1 MPLVDGANNSFLR
14 HKQSR
19 HSELWAAVAGIGD
32 VSRGELT
39 RLEALRTQL
48 TRQKRQIAIEIKNE
62 ERKRTRRIE
71 RARGLSDDD
80 LLGIIT
86 ARAAAKAKA
95 KGNAKAKAKAKA
107 KATAKAKGNDNGVG
121 GATGSRSGS
130 E

>member
-1 MPLVDGANNSFLR
+1 M
-14 HKQSR
+14 
-19 HSELWAAVAGIGD
+19 WAAAAGIGD
-32 VSRGELT
+32 ASRGELT

-107 KATAKAKGNDNGVG
+107 TAKAKGNDNGVG